1 MADMVEVVRCKGCE
15 YYKDGFCYNSQWF
28 NDDVSICVKEN
39 DFCSYGT
46 PKNDEVR
53 E

>member
-1 MADMVEVVRCKGCE
+1 MADMVEVVRCKDCE
-15 YYKDGFCYNSQWF
+15 CHKEGFCYNSQWF
-28 NDDVSICVKEN
+28 DGDISIVVKET

-46 PKNDEVR
+46 PQNDEVR